1 MLDTIL
7 AQWPMLLCFVGGMV
21 MLLIEAFM
29 PGFGVPGISGILLEA
44 VAVWLCWNA
53 LGPGAA
59 LVMVLIAVVLL
70 ILAITLSL
78 KSASKGRLSRSSVIL
93 NDAETAE
100 AGFSSSR
107 DLRAYLGREGTTVT
121 ILRPTGMA
129 QFGTEKLNVISHG
142 DFIPVGSSVR
152 VVEV

>member
-7 AQWPMLLCFVGGMV
+7 AQWPMLLCFIGGVV

-53 LGPGAA
+53 LGSGAA
-59 LVMVLIAVVLL
+59 LIMVLIAVVL
-70 ILAITLSL
+70 IVVAVVLSL

-100 AGFSSSR
+100 AGFSATR
-107 DLRAYLGREGTTVT
+107 DLQAYLGRKGTTVT
-121 ILRPTGMA
+121 VLRPTGMA
-129 QFGTEKLNVISHG
+129 QFGAEKLNVISHG
-142 DFIPVGSSVR
+142 DFIPSGSSVR
-152 VVEV
+152 VV